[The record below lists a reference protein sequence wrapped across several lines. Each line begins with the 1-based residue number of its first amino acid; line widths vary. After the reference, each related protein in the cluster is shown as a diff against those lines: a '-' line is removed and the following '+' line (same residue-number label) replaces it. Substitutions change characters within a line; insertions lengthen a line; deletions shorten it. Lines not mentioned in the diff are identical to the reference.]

1 MKTTEKQAKRKD
13 RILIGIYSSSM
24 GLSFIALSVAVA
36 LEILMLVYTFFNSEM
51 YGPYLTRYRVFYL
64 SLMTVAAI
72 AIVLSCLVKKDVTKR
87 FKILNYLSPFYA
99 VFLFGWA
106 LAVTYSD
113 YSVTGVVDPTVFMTF
128 SLIVPLSV
136 FLYPAVYA
144 LIVAVA
150 NTAMIVLSASAAK
163 DGPGQMINLT
173 IFIIF
178 QVVLGITFLR
188 LKVKLAERIVEE
200 QDNAGIDV
208 MTGFLNR
215 RSYEEDLNDYLTA
228 PVPDD
233 LTYITI
239 DINGLKGI
247 NDQYGHDAGD
257 KLIVGVAQCIEG
269 CFGNSGKT
277 YRIGGDEYVVILPS
291 APENMDAV
299 LNAFEE
305 RMRTW
310 SENNGLRLTASFGCV
325 FASELPGEGITAIA
339 KAADAKMYENK
350 NLYYQMSKNDKSAQ
364 AAE

>member
-13 RILIGIYSSSM
+13 RILISIYSSSM

-36 LEILMLVYTFFNSEM
+36 LEILMLAYTFFNSEM
-51 YGPYLTRYRVFYL
+51 YGPYLTRYRIFYL

-72 AIVLSCLVKKDVTKR
+72 AIVLSCLVKKDVSKR

-106 LAVTYSD
+106 LTVTYSD

-257 KLIVGVAQCIEG
+257 KLIVGIARCIEG

-305 RMRTW
+305 SMRTW
-310 SENNGLRLTASFGCV
+310 SESNGLRLTASFGCV